1 MDTMLAFHLSQRVT
15 DRHVN
20 SARPHAQVRAGSG
33 SARAAEAASRRH
45 QRPTVSARL
54 RAGLAA
60 TLRAAARTVAPPEH
74 A

>member
-1 MDTMLAFHLSQRVT
+1 MDILFASLLSQRVT
-15 DRHVN
+15 DAHVN
-20 SARPHAQVRAGSG
+20 SARPHSPVRPDGVTAPA
-33 SARAAEAASRRH
+33 ARRSD
-45 QRPTVSARL
+45 RPTVVVRL